1 MDGYSKLWQAIKSA
15 QYDGIAGAP
24 VWIRQGT
31 VISASPLK
39 VDVGGTAQ
47 EAGRFYIAQR
57 LLDGYSEQVTV
68 SGLEYGG
75 SATVT
80 QRGPV
85 LARGDLVLL
94 LTDDDQTFYL
104 IDKVVQL

>member
-1 MDGYSKLWQAIKSA
+1 MDGFGRLYRTMQVASR
-15 QYDGIAGAP
+15 DGLPGVP
-24 VWIRQGT
+24 VWMRLGT
-31 VISASPLK
+31 VLSASPLK
-39 VDVGGTAQ
+39 VDVAGTTQ
-47 EAGRFYIAQR
+47 DAGQFYIAQR
-57 LLDGYSEQVTV
+57 LLDGYSEQVTI
-68 SGLEYGG
+68 SGPEYGG

>member
-1 MDGYSKLWQAIKSA
+1 MDGFGRLYQAMQAASK
-15 QYDGIAGAP
+15 DGQLGAP
-24 VWIRQGT
+24 VWMRQGT
-31 VISASPLK
+31 ILSASPLK
-39 VDVGGTAQ
+39 VDVGGTQQ

-57 LLDGYSEQVTV
+57 LLDGHSEQVTV

-75 SATVT
+75 DATVT

-85 LARGDLVLL
+85 LTPGDLVLL

-104 IDKVVQL
+104 IDKVVHL